1 MYNAFISYSHEADD
15 KMAPALQHG
24 IMRYAIPWYKRSK
37 LNIFRDESSLSISPH
52 LWANIQESLSKSEYF
67 IYLASQNS
75 AKSQWVQKELE
86 YWIKN
91 KPINKLIIVLTDGV
105 AEWDK
110 HKNSFKQSEHS
121 SIPILLDLQFN
132 EEPFYID
139 LRALKAQS
147 DLSLKNSIFNKEILK
162 ITAELYGISQKEM
175 AGEEVKTQSK
185 VKRITTTVIASL
197 LIAFLTTFYFFKESK
212 SNLKKAVYNEKV
224 ADSARTNV
232 SELLQVA

>member
-162 ITAELYGISQKEM
+162 LPLNFTEY
-175 AGEEVKTQSK
+175 
-185 VKRITTTVIASL
+185 
-197 LIAFLTTFYFFKESK
+197 
-212 SNLKKAVYNEKV
+212 LKKKWLEKK
-224 ADSARTNV
+224 
-232 SELLQVA
+232 